1 MTALKYV
8 AFFWRSGA
16 KERFYK
22 SPQNL
27 IDRVQGVYILGI
39 PAIKGLDDSRQD
51 FGDRG
56 TSNLRDLIHI
66 WQVEIGQAWQPMPH
80 PLIGGP
86 LTSQRPILK

>member
-8 AFFWRSGA
+8 ALLAIRSIG
-16 KERFYK
+16 EIIQK
-22 SPQNL
+22 SQNL
-27 IDRVQGVYILGI
+27 IDTVQGVYILGI

-66 WQVEIGQAWQPMPH
+66 WQVEIG
-80 PLIGGP
+80 
-86 LTSQRPILK
+86 